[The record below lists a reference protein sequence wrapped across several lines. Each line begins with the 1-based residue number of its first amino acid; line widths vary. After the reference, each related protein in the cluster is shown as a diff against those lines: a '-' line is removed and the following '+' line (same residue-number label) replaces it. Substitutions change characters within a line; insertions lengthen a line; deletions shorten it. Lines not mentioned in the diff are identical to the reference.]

1 MPLGLLTRFNTTDSQ
16 SSSES
21 TLVCPGYP
29 IELFP
34 GYTNPQ
40 DFSVNLSV
48 FADDDAEV
56 RTRRGELYMTVR
68 GKGRKTLYDCY
79 GFPIVNIR
87 RKRNSLFGEYEVFDG
102 EGSSQPLLTI
112 SGKWSWG
119 GSKMIVSMMNWN
131 KECIQLRVRGSLMGR
146 HCKIVFDD
154 IEVGRILANLPKNT
168 NSAGRESYT
177 ISTAAYVDIVLMI
190 VICLC
195 LNDRPHED

>member
-1 MPLGLLTRFNTTDSQ
+1 MVSLSSTSGGNETRC
-16 SSSES
+16 SES
-21 TLVCPGYP
+21 TRYRPSLSYSRSLTRGNIV
-29 IELFP
+29 L
-34 GYTNPQ
+34 PQ
-40 DFSVNLSV
+40 
-48 FADDDAEV
+48 
-56 RTRRGELYMTVR
+56 
-68 GKGRKTLYDCY
+68 
-79 GFPIVNIR
+79 
-87 RKRNSLFGEYEVFDG
+87 VFDG